1 MVNSQLTIFEPSILL
16 NKYLGIKTGSLM
28 KMRADMSM
36 IMRIDEPNLSME
48 WSKVDFVI
56 DD

>member
-1 MVNSQLTIFEPSILL
+1 
-16 NKYLGIKTGSLM
+16 M

>member
-48 WSKVDFVI
+48 
-56 DD
+56 